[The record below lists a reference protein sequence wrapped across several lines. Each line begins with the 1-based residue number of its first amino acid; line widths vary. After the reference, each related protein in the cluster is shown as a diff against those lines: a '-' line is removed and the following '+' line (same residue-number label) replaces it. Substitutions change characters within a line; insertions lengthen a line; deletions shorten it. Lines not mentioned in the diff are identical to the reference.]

1 VRAAKPDSET
11 LINSITPNANTSA
24 TSSSHGCQG
33 RGVVR
38 DQRFSGM
45 TTVIMPNRSLL
56 ATAFAVVVA
65 VVTLGTGV
73 AVADVQARG
82 PRLGVDPGG

>member
-1 VRAAKPDSET
+1 
-11 LINSITPNANTSA
+11 
-24 TSSSHGCQG
+24 
-33 RGVVR
+33 
-38 DQRFSGM
+38 M
-45 TTVIMPNRSLL
+45 MTVIMPKRSVL
-56 ATAFAVVVA
+56 ATAFAFVVA